1 MRIVLVDDHTLFRM
15 GVRHVLTNTPG
26 HEVVGEASTARS
38 AFRIV
43 DALAPD
49 VVLMDIAMPGMDGV
63 LATREIGRRAPKA
76 RVLIVSAHDQV
87 NDVLDALEAGAAGYA
102 LKSDGP
108 ETLIEAIRVV
118 SRGQRYVAAA
128 LAPRL
133 AAFEG
138 RRRRASDVLGILSA
152 REREV
157 FRLASECVIA
167 RDMARELCIARKT
180 VDTHLNRINRSR
192 YAHMAS
198 SWTWPQSLGCSTS
211 TRPQRHRGT
220 EASTSQPKSSF
231 SLYVVRGGDVRG
243 ASRSRWACA
252 VATAHDRAVK
262 QSSSHAHVNDVA
274 RTRGAGRFPAGV
286 ARTARARA
294 PGKRMTLPR
303 RPTPRDLRSGHPA
316 GDR

>member
-1 MRIVLVDDHTLFRM
+1 MRIVLVDDHMLFRM

-38 AFRIV
+38 AFKII
-43 DALAPD
+43 DSLTPD

-108 ETLIEAIRVV
+108 ETLIEAIGVV
-118 SRGQRYVAAA
+118 SRGQRYVAAP

-138 RRRRASDVLGILSA
+138 RRRHASDVLGILSA

-180 VDTHLNRINRSR
+180 VDTHLNRINRKLGLR
-192 YAHMAS
+192 NMAELVRLAA
-198 SWTWPQSLGCSTS
+198 SLGMIHT
-211 TRPQRHRGT
+211 
-220 EASTSQPKSSF
+220 
-231 SLYVVRGGDVRG
+231 
-243 ASRSRWACA
+243 
-252 VATAHDRAVK
+252 
-262 QSSSHAHVNDVA
+262 A
-274 RTRGAGRFPAGV
+274 RTPRPAEGQPQ
-286 ARTARARA
+286 T
-294 PGKRMTLPR
+294 T
-303 RPTPRDLRSGHPA
+303 TEE
-316 GDR
+316 

>member
-15 GVRHVLTNTPG
+15 GVRHVLTTTPG
-26 HEVVGEASTARS
+26 YEVVGEASTARS
-38 AFRIV
+38 AFKII
-43 DALAPD
+43 DALTPD

-108 ETLIEAIRVV
+108 ETLIEAIRIV
-118 SRGQRYVAAA
+118 SRGQRFVAAA

-180 VDTHLNRINRSR
+180 VDTHLNRINRKLGLR
-192 YAHMAS
+192 NMAELVRLAA
-198 SWTWPQSLGCSTS
+198 SLGMIHT
-211 TRPQRHRGT
+211 
-220 EASTSQPKSSF
+220 
-231 SLYVVRGGDVRG
+231 
-243 ASRSRWACA
+243 
-252 VATAHDRAVK
+252 
-262 QSSSHAHVNDVA
+262 A
-274 RTRGAGRFPAGV
+274 RTPRPES
-286 ARTARARA
+286 TAS
-294 PGKRMTLPR
+294 PLP
-303 RPTPRDLRSGHPA
+303 PEE
-316 GDR
+316 

>member
-63 LATREIGRRAPKA
+63 LATREIGRRSPKA

-118 SRGQRYVAAA
+118 GRGQRYVATA

-167 RDMARELCIARKT
+167 RDMALELCIARKT
-180 VDTHLNRINRSR
+180 VDTHLNRINRKLGLR
-192 YAHMAS
+192 NMAELVRLAA
-198 SWTWPQSLGCSTS
+198 SLGMIHT
-211 TRPQRHRGT
+211 
-220 EASTSQPKSSF
+220 
-231 SLYVVRGGDVRG
+231 
-243 ASRSRWACA
+243 
-252 VATAHDRAVK
+252 
-262 QSSSHAHVNDVA
+262 A
-274 RTRGAGRFPAGV
+274 RTPRPADQQ
-286 ARTARARA
+286 AQT
-294 PGKRMTLPR
+294 T
-303 RPTPRDLRSGHPA
+303 TDE
-316 GDR
+316 

>member
-1 MRIVLVDDHTLFRM
+1 
-15 GVRHVLTNTPG
+15 
-26 HEVVGEASTARS
+26 
-38 AFRIV
+38 
-43 DALAPD
+43 
-49 VVLMDIAMPGMDGV
+49 MDIAMPGMDGV

-180 VDTHLNRINRSR
+180 VDTHLNRINRKLGLR
-192 YAHMAS
+192 NMAELVRLAA
-198 SWTWPQSLGCSTS
+198 SLGMIHT
-211 TRPQRHRGT
+211 
-220 EASTSQPKSSF
+220 
-231 SLYVVRGGDVRG
+231 
-243 ASRSRWACA
+243 
-252 VATAHDRAVK
+252 
-262 QSSSHAHVNDVA
+262 A
-274 RTRGAGRFPAGV
+274 RT
-286 ARTARARA
+286 
-294 PGKRMTLPR
+294 PR
-303 RPTPRDLRSGHPA
+303 PEQPPSTEE
-316 GDR
+316 

>member
-26 HEVVGEASTARS
+26 YEVVGEASTARS
-38 AFRIV
+38 AFKIV
-43 DALAPD
+43 DSLTPD

-180 VDTHLNRINRSR
+180 VDTHLNRINRKLGLR
-192 YAHMAS
+192 NMAELVRLAA
-198 SWTWPQSLGCSTS
+198 SLGMLHS
-211 TRPQRHRGT
+211 TRTPSP
-220 EASTSQPKSSF
+220 EAGSAGPARSQGLRLSEKSS
-231 SLYVVRGGDVRG
+231 
-243 ASRSRWACA
+243 
-252 VATAHDRAVK
+252 
-262 QSSSHAHVNDVA
+262 
-274 RTRGAGRFPAGV
+274 RTLAL
-286 ARTARARA
+286 RARA
-294 PGKRMTLPR
+294 ARASSRGPGSAGRTER
-303 RPTPRDLRSGHPA
+303 RWTYSRTPARPCPSTR
-316 GDR
+316 

>member
-26 HEVVGEASTARS
+26 YEVVGEASTARS

-43 DALAPD
+43 DELTPD

-63 LATREIGRRAPKA
+63 LATREIGRRAAKA

-180 VDTHLNRINRSR
+180 VDTHLNRINRKLGLR
-192 YAHMAS
+192 NMAELVRLAA
-198 SWTWPQSLGCSTS
+198 SLGMLHT
-211 TRPQRHRGT
+211 
-220 EASTSQPKSSF
+220 
-231 SLYVVRGGDVRG
+231 
-243 ASRSRWACA
+243 
-252 VATAHDRAVK
+252 
-262 QSSSHAHVNDVA
+262 A
-274 RTRGAGRFPAGV
+274 RT
-286 ARTARARA
+286 
-294 PGKRMTLPR
+294 PR
-303 RPTPRDLRSGHPA
+303 PPEQPQPHTGEE
-316 GDR
+316 